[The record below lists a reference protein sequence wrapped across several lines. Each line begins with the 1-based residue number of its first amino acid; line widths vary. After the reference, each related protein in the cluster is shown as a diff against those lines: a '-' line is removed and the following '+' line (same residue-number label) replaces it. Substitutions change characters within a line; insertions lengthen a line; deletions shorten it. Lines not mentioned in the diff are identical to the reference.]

1 METRCR
7 FGPRPPTLAHHHHFH
22 RHHRCPIICPEHG
35 RHNHEYRHCHHRQI
49 TTTVPIA
56 GPPQERHAPGAAYH
70 SAPPLLLL
78 NTTDAG
84 EATSWHARHGS
95 ISIQEEAELDE
106 LLEGDAAVNG
116 DDDPIFVMTD
126 EWKEF
131 FAASETRRRLEKQQ
145 RQSKK

>member
-95 ISIQEEAELDE
+95 ISIQREEAELDE

-131 FAASETRRRLEKQQ
+131 FAASETRRRLGFNL
-145 RQSKK
+145 